1 MQETIT
7 HQAFKTRRR
16 WILLA
21 CLLGMF
27 MAAIEAT
34 IVGTAMPAIVAELG
48 DVGLLGWVFSA
59 YMVAQA
65 LTIPLYGRLADLY
78 GRGKVFSAGVLI
90 FLIGS
95 TLCGFSRS
103 LTQLIVFRV
112 LQGMGAGA
120 IMPVSMT
127 IVGDLYKGAERGR
140 VQGALSSVWGISAV
154 IGPLLGAL
162 IVSTTGWP
170 VVFWLNLPVGLASIV
185 LLALF
190 LKEPSTSPFAGAGDG
205 PSGGSQAAS
214 PAATVTDSAWW
225 RHPVIIAGNLGSL
238 AIGAGMMGVIVFMP
252 IWVQCVDGMGA
263 AGAGSA
269 LAVMSLSWPVAST
282 ITGRSLA
289 AQGSRRMAIAG
300 GALLALGCGLL
311 AMLSGAS
318 ALAWVFAGSALIG
331 AGMGMCNTTYVV
343 SVQSSSTHHTRGR
356 ATASVSFSRIL
367 GSGLGAAVL
376 GIILNVSIARHLPG
390 IVDPVERLMDAARR
404 SALAPGEL
412 AQMSAGVSA
421 ALHQVF
427 LFGCL
432 FGFAAL
438 AVGWLYPHKRR
449 TAGGTQ

>member
-65 LTIPLYGRLADLY
+65 LTIPLYGRLADLH

-185 LLALF
+185 LLAVF

-205 PSGGSQAAS
+205 LQH
-214 PAATVTDSAWW
+214 
-225 RHPVIIAGNLGSL
+225 RRQRRL
-238 AIGAGMMGVIVFMP
+238 
-252 IWVQCVDGMGA
+252 
-263 AGAGSA
+263 AGSA
-269 LAVMSLSWPVAST
+269 PAPRLLQRRRQAAPAWVARSQRRAAVAWPSLVALYLLWAAGCWRCSPVPVHSP
-282 ITGRSLA
+282 GCSLA
-289 AQGSRRMAIAG
+289 
-300 GALLALGCGLL
+300 
-311 AMLSGAS
+311 
-318 ALAWVFAGSALIG
+318 
-331 AGMGMCNTTYVV
+331 
-343 SVQSSSTHHTRGR
+343 
-356 ATASVSFSRIL
+356 
-367 GSGLGAAVL
+367 
-376 GIILNVSIARHLPG
+376 
-390 IVDPVERLMDAARR
+390 
-404 SALAPGEL
+404 
-412 AQMSAGVSA
+412 
-421 ALHQVF
+421 LH
-427 LFGCL
+427 
-432 FGFAAL
+432 
-438 AVGWLYPHKRR
+438 
-449 TAGGTQ
+449 